1 MNQDR
6 RGGKPV
12 LLVGPRR
19 KIRKSRVA
27 WSAQEV
33 DALMAHL
40 ASCALRSG
48 VGVDSVLAGPSRYT
62 AWADVACAVASAT
75 DGPQRWDKW
84 QCWAKI
90 KSMNAARLV
99 HVSGEVRRGNESDY
113 TLHLARKGV

>member
-19 KIRKSRVA
+19 KVRKSRVA

-48 VGVDSVLAGPSRYT
+48 VGVGSVLAGPSRYT
-62 AWADVACAVASAT
+62 AWADVARAVASAT
-75 DGPQRWDKW
+75 GGPQRWDKW
-84 QCWAKI
+84 QCWAKT

-99 HVSGEVRRGNESDY
+99 HVSGEVRRANESDY